1 MSGWLSFA
9 ITVILV
15 AVAFLVLNRSIRTR
29 TSQQSALDEIK
40 REVGAVITELNQTTE
55 RNIELIE
62 DRIHRLDELIRQAD
76 GRLRALK
83 RDLPASVQ
91 DDRYSR
97 SGRTVER
104 AQDADGES
112 ASTAPGTRDL
122 FSKTSQPDPGAG
134 MTESAH
140 TRRPG
145 LASGSGPGSDA
156 SPVPTR
162 ERVRQLYL
170 QGIPLERI
178 AAITGKTIGEVELI
192 VSLEEG
198 ST

>member
-1 MSGWLSFA
+1 MSGWLSLA

-15 AVAFLVLNRSIRTR
+15 AIAFLVLNRSIRTR
-29 TSQQSALDEIK
+29 TSQQAALDEIK

-83 RDLPASVQ
+83 RDLPATVH

-97 SGRTVER
+97 SGRTGER
-104 AQDADGES
+104 VPDADGEI
-112 ASTAPGTRDL
+112 ASTSPGRSEL
-122 FSKTSQPDPGAG
+122 SSETSQPDTGGG
-134 MTESAH
+134 MTESVQS
-140 TRRPG
+140 RPPG
-145 LASGSGPGSDA
+145 PGSGSGSEA
-156 SPVPTR
+156 SAVPPR